1 MMLKIQ
7 GQQSAQGT
15 VTISGS
21 KNAALPILAASL
33 LFKKA
38 TLRNVPDIADIRT
51 LLEIVESLGAKVKFE
66 KNVLTLDNSQLSLAG
81 MKTERVGKLRA
92 SILLIAPLL
101 YRLGAATL
109 PYPGGCNI
117 GKRPIDE
124 HVDGLVKLGFS
135 KLEALEG
142 IAFSGCP
149 AAGDVDFVVNL
160 SVTATENLMTASV
173 LRLGRTTLKLAA
185 IEPHVRDLA
194 TFLSKGG
201 AKVSFGF
208 DHTVTVDGVAKLAD
222 EVDHTIVSDY
232 IEAGTFAVLGA
243 LAGAPSIDI
252 KNARID
258 DLEMFY
264 SKMEAAGV
272 RMERLPGDTLRVFKS
287 DRLRAVSVQ
296 TNVFPGFPTDLQ
308 SPFCVL
314 MSQAEGISKVQEIM
328 FENRLNWLVELEN
341 MKGHMALLNPH
352 QAMIFGKRD
361 LRGATVN
368 SWDLRA
374 GVAMIIAGAIATG
387 TTYVTNVQYIERGY
401 EDIIG
406 KMAGLGI
413 KIEKVEQE
421 G

>member
-1 MMLKIQ
+1 MMLKIS
-7 GQQSAQGT
+7 GQQSARGT

-21 KNAALPILAASL
+21 KNAALPIVAASL

-38 TLRNVPDIADIRT
+38 TLRNVPDIADIRA
-51 LLEIVESLGAKVKFE
+51 LLEIIESLGSKVTFA
-66 KNVLTLDNSQLSLAG
+66 NNILTLDNSTLSLAG
-81 MKTERVGKLRA
+81 IKTDRVGKLRA
-92 SILLIAPLL
+92 SILLLAPLL
-101 YRLGAATL
+101 YRVGSVSM

-117 GKRPIDE
+117 GKRPVDE
-124 HVDGLVKLGFS
+124 HVNGIAKLGFTNLQPES
-135 KLEALEG
+135 G
-142 IAFSGCP
+142 IAFTGKPS
-149 AAGDVDFVVNL
+149 AGDVEFLVNFM
-160 SVTATENLMTASV
+160 VTATENLMTASV
-173 LRLGRTTLKLAA
+173 LRPGRTTLKLSA

-194 TFLSKGG
+194 AFLTKGG
-201 AKVSFGF
+201 AKISFGF
-208 DHTVTVDGVAKLAD
+208 DHTITVEGITKLSD

-243 LAGAPSIDI
+243 LAAAPSIDI
-252 KNARID
+252 VNARIA

-264 SKMEAAGV
+264 SKMESMGV
-272 RMERLPGDTLRVFKS
+272 KLERLPNDTLRVWRS
-287 DRLRAVSVQ
+287 DNLRALDVQ

-308 SPFCVL
+308 SPFCIL
-314 MSQAEGISKVQEIM
+314 LSQAEGISKVHEIM
-328 FENRLNWLVELEN
+328 FEGRLNWLVELEN

-352 QAMIFGKRD
+352 QAMIFGKRQ

-387 TTYVTNVQYIERGY
+387 TTYITNVQYIERGY

-406 KMAGLGI
+406 KLAGLGI